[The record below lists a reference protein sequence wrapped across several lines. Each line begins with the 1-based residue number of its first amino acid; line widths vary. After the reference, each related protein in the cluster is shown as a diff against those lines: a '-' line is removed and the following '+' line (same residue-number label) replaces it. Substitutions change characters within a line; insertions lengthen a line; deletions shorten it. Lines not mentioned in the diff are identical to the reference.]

1 MFSQVFLLLQ
11 HFSYPPFVAKGEA
24 WRLTRLTYR
33 LMLVTIIL
41 LISTLIGGQ
50 LWALPNRYGITSGLM
65 LPLVGLSLLLIR
77 LRQERWGAW
86 LYVFSLWLGFS
97 YITFADGTITSTV
110 MFYGVVVV
118 IAALALSWQGNFLFT
133 AASLL
138 LVAFYFIRLISL
150 DPNTNPLAQEDPL
163 ITWGTFS
170 FAIIATSLMSVVAVH
185 SLRTIVALAT
195 YREVELETTL
205 ENLRQ
210 TSVAQDYVNSILNS
224 MLDMLFVLK
233 DDLEIETVNAA
244 AQVVLGYQEHELV
257 GMPIQH
263 LLADEER
270 LSVANAILQ
279 LIHGDVASI
288 NKTTQMRSIDGE
300 RITVNLSASRVA
312 SMGANK
318 RIVCIAHN
326 ITELSQAQEALEQ
339 ERNLLRTIID
349 SIPDEI
355 YARDQD
361 GRYILSNL
369 VHLQRRGFGTQE
381 NVIGKTATEIFG
393 EDMARLETRDDSL
406 ILINGRT
413 LKDIETVGLNPQGT
427 LVHYSSTRVPLYRP
441 NKEIQ
446 GLVVIQS
453 DVTERKQRENQLR
466 RSEER
471 LRAVVS
477 HAPVFIFTID
487 RENNIT
493 FFDAP
498 NAPSQNWDEIGIL
511 LGRDIFKPNL
521 ESGLLR
527 VSDHVARAFQGEV
540 IKTRVTHDETVLDLR
555 YSPLINGEGN
565 IFGVT
570 GVATSITDQ
579 VRIENALRMSE
590 ARNRALIEAIPDIV
604 LVLDRDHIV
613 TNYTA
618 AVHDDLIV
626 DSGKIVGKHL
636 DDILPSGNKPSLLYT
651 AHQTCLQTGEAQS
664 IEFSAINNVYESRI
678 VRLNMREALHIIRNV
693 TTNHRAA
700 EEIRRREAMYRM
712 LARNLPNTGVILYN
726 TNYAVLIAEGE
737 LLERVGF
744 SSRIEGSLLDEATTQ
759 PTLVKLFQ
767 NIRQSGKTEP
777 SLQELYLEPFLVCV
791 VTVIPLVDARNRPY
805 AGLVMI
811 QDITEERKA
820 EQELRK
826 YTRELAQSNSQ
837 LEEFAYVAS
846 HDLQEPLRKI
856 QAFGDRLRHNT
867 QGQLDETSLDYLDR
881 MQKAS
886 NRMQQLIEDLLAF
899 SRITTKGQP
908 FMMVNLEDI
917 LSGVLNDLELRI
929 EQSHA
934 TIEHDPLPSLLADGL
949 QMRQLLQ
956 NLIGNALKYHRA
968 NLPPII
974 TITSEQF
981 NEERKVWLRLRV
993 SDNGIGF
1000 EQKYAERIFG
1010 VFQRLHNR
1018 NSYEG
1023 TGMGLAICRKI
1034 IERHEGRIT
1043 AVGYPDEGAVFI
1055 VELPFL
1061 EINQGEAHEL

>member
-1 MFSQVFLLLQ
+1 M
-11 HFSYPPFVAKGEA
+11 
-24 WRLTRLTYR
+24 
-33 LMLVTIIL
+33 MVTIIL
-41 LISTLIGGQ
+41 LTGSLLGGVFWTLPQ
-50 LWALPNRYGITSGLM
+50 HYGIISGLM
-65 LPLVGLSLLLIR
+65 LPLVMLSILLIR

-97 YITFADGTITSTV
+97 YITFANGTITSTV
-110 MFYGVVVV
+110 MFYGVLVVV
-118 IAALALSWQGNFLFT
+118 AALALSWQGNFLFT
-133 AASLL
+133 VASLL
-138 LVAFYFIRLISL
+138 LVAFYFIRLISQ
-150 DPNTNPLAQEDPL
+150 DPSTNPLAQEDPI

-195 YREVELETTL
+195 YRESELETTL
-205 ENLRQ
+205 ENLRE

-244 AQVVLGYQEHELV
+244 AQVVLGYQERELI

-263 LLADEER
+263 LLAEDER
-270 LSVANAILQ
+270 LSVANSILQ

-288 NKTTQMRSIDGE
+288 NKTTQLHTIDGE
-300 RITVNLSASRVA
+300 RITVNLSASRVN
-312 SMGANK
+312 SIGVNK

-355 YARDQD
+355 YARDRD
-361 GRYILSNL
+361 GRYILTNL
-369 VHLQRRGFGTQE
+369 AHLQHKGFDTQQ
-381 NVIGKTATEIFG
+381 NVIGQTLTELFG
-393 EDMARLETRDDSL
+393 EDMARLETRDDAM
-406 ILINGRT
+406 ILASGRT
-413 LKDIETVGLNPQGT
+413 LKHIETVGLNPQGT
-427 LVHYSSTRVPLYRP
+427 LVHYTSTKVPLYRA

-527 VSDHVARAFQGEV
+527 VSDHIARAFSGEV
-540 IKTRVTHDETVLDLR
+540 VKTRVSHDETVLDLR
-555 YSPLINGEGN
+555 YSPLINSEGN

-570 GVATSITDQ
+570 GVATNITDQ
-579 VRIENALRMSE
+579 VRIENALRLSE
-590 ARNRALIEAIPDIV
+590 VRNRALIEAVPDIV
-604 LVLDRDHIV
+604 LVLDRNHIV

-618 AVHDDLIV
+618 AVDDELIV
-626 DSGKIVGKHL
+626 EAGGKIVGKHL
-636 DDILPSGNKPSLLYT
+636 DDILPSGNKPDLLYS
-651 AHQTCLQTGEAQS
+651 AHQTCLQTGEPQN
-664 IEFSAINNVYESRI
+664 IEFTALNNVYESRI
-678 VRLNMREALHIIRNV
+678 VRLNQREALHIIRNV
-693 TTNHRAA
+693 TTTHRAA

-712 LARNLPNTGVILYN
+712 LARNLPDKGVILYN
-726 TNYAVLIAEGE
+726 TNHAVLIAEGE
-737 LLERVGF
+737 LLGQLGFNGRV
-744 SSRIEGSLLDEATTQ
+744 EGSLLDEATTQ
-759 PTLVKLFQ
+759 PSLVRLFQ
-767 NIRQSGKTEP
+767 NIRHSGKTEP
-777 SLQELYLEPFLVCV
+777 FLQELYLEPFLVCV
-791 VTVIPLVDARNRPY
+791 VTIIPLVDARNRPY

-856 QAFGDRLRHNT
+856 QAFGDRLRQNT

-881 MQKAS
+881 MQRAS

-908 FMMVNLEDI
+908 FTLVNLEDI
-917 LSGVLNDLELRI
+917 LSGVLNDLEIRI
-929 EQSHA
+929 EQTHA
-934 TIEHDPLPSLLADGL
+934 TVEHDPLPSLLADGL

-956 NLIGNALKYHRA
+956 NLIGNALKYHRKDV
-968 NLPPII
+968 PPVVKI
-974 TITSEQF
+974 TVEMF
-981 NEERKVWLRLRV
+981 EEAHQTWLRLSV

-1018 NSYEG
+1018 NAYEG

-1034 IERHEGRIT
+1034 IERHEGRII
-1043 AVGYPDEGAVFI
+1043 ALGYPNEGATFT

-1061 EINQGEAHEL
+1061 QVSQGAIHEL